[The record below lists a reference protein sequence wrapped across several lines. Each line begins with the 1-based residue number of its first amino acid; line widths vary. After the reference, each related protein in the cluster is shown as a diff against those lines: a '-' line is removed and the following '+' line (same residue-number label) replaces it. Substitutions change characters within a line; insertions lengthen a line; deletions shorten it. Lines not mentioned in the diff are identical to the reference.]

1 MNQDVRKFSEQ
12 SPMDPFRNA
21 ISLFVRIIRNQFG
34 MVPVKILST
43 ELNKFVRRFG
53 TLIGE
58 VFGPRKD
65 AEGGRFR
72 HRNLTPTGE
81 VLGPRNGRRR

>member
-1 MNQDVRKFSEQ
+1 MIIKNSMEKHSM
-12 SPMDPFRNA
+12 PGTNKNKNKKNKN
-21 ISLFVRIIRNQFG
+21 LTIRNQFG